1 MADVEQIAEFSYRS
15 DGCFCNFCRCG
26 FRDGLRFPEPDD
38 SNLHTVINTFA
49 SWAKKNGM
57 C

>member
-1 MADVEQIAEFSYRS
+1 MADLEQIAEFSYRS
-15 DGCFCNFCRCG
+15 DGCVCNFCRCG

>member
-1 MADVEQIAEFSYRS
+1 MADLEQIAEFSCRG
-15 DGCFCNFCRCG
+15 DGCFCDFCRSDL
-26 FRDGLRFPEPDD
+26 RYGLCFPEPDD

-49 SWAKKNGM
+49 SWAKRNGM